1 MDIMGSTEQA
11 VHPNLLLNPAEIEE
25 IKHKVGRYPWAKEAY
40 QNVQANADSWIARE
54 IDVPATGGGF
64 YHAADP
70 TAYAITV
77 QHYALADA
85 ARDLGLMFQLTGDTR
100 YQSKAKEILLAYAD
114 SYLTYE
120 YHDKAGR
127 TGAEAVA
134 GGRTT
139 PQGINEATWAIAI
152 AWAYDLIYHG
162 LTPGQRD
169 KIEAQILW
177 PAAEIIMDNNE
188 GRHNHQTWYNAGV
201 GVLGFVMND
210 ARLVHYA
217 LEKADSGHYFQM
229 KQSITGDGMWYEGSM
244 HYQFFVL
251 RALLPLI
258 ESAYHAGID
267 LYQDRAYKSL
277 FDFMLEYADASMKLP
292 TINDGRLVYL
302 AEPERATYYEVA
314 LRRFGDARYAP
325 VLRASARTDLNALL
339 YGVGDLPPGAMPA
352 WRSRHFAHSDLVVL
366 RSPAG
371 DDAVQVVLNTMGYQ
385 GGHSHPDRLSLVL
398 SGLGHTLA
406 PDSGSIK
413 YRVPAHVEYFKQSIA
428 HNTIVVDRESQRPS
442 PAALLEAFASSP
454 LLQVA
459 RASTEAAYPGVRLE
473 RTLLLTDD
481 YLIDIAQAAS
491 DRAHTYD
498 WVLRN
503 IGAFAST
510 DLDFRPASH
519 APGDA
524 NGYQYL
530 QNVRSARPTR
540 AGRWQAEWHIDPSCH
555 VRLDFF
561 GAADDEYFLA
571 DSLIATDNYDE
582 IAETPVPV
590 LLARREAATT
600 RYLAILQPY
609 RHTPSIRRL
618 AEVKLAGADGQPL
631 DPDVAFGLQ
640 IERDE
645 HSDLL
650 LLAQNDG
657 PTRYNDLVLDG
668 RVAWVSFAERA
679 PKAVYLD
686 MGSAI
691 AGDGWSLRLDDAES
705 PSEGNHLGVHLAM
718 MAPNWA
724 TLQNTGNRAVSVVLD
739 GLLTGEIVV
748 FELDRAGQCQAT
760 PHPSTGSDGQIR
772 FVLQPRQTYELT
784 GQP

>member
-1 MDIMGSTEQA
+1 M
-11 VHPNLLLNPAEIEE
+11 HPNLLLNLAEIEE
-25 IKHKVGRYPWAKEAY
+25 IKRKVERYPWAKEAY
-40 QNVQANADSWIARE
+40 QILQANADSWAARE
-54 IDVPATGGGF
+54 IDVPKTGGGF

-70 TAYAITV
+70 TAYAITE

-100 YQSKAKEILLAYAD
+100 YQSKAKEILLAYAET
-114 SYLTYE
+114 YLTYE

-127 TGAEAVA
+127 TGAKAEA

-152 AWAYDLIYHG
+152 AWAYDLIYQG
-162 LTPGQRD
+162 LTSEQRD
-169 KIEAQILW
+169 KIEGQILQ

-210 ARLVHYA
+210 ERLLRYA

-244 HYQFFVL
+244 HYQFYVL

-258 ESAYHAGID
+258 EAAYHAGID
-267 LYQDRAYKSL
+267 LYQERAYKSL

-339 YGVGDLPPGAMPA
+339 YGVGDLPHGEMPA
-352 WRSRHFAHSDLVVL
+352 WRSRYFAHSDLVVL
-366 RSPAG
+366 RSRAG
-371 DDAVQVVLNTMGYQ
+371 DDAVQAVLNTMGYQ

-398 SGLGHTLA
+398 YGLGQMLI

-428 HNTIVVDRESQRPS
+428 HNTIVVDKVSQRPS

-454 LLQVA
+454 SLQVA

-491 DRAHTYD
+491 DREHTYD

-503 IGAFAST
+503 IGDFTST
-510 DLDFRPASH
+510 DLDFRPASY

-530 QNVRSARPTR
+530 QNVRSNRPGR
-540 AGRWQAEWHIDPSCH
+540 AGRWQAEWQIDPSRH
-555 VRLDFF
+555 IRLDFF

-582 IAETPVPV
+582 IAETPVPA
-590 LLARREAATT
+590 LLARRKATVT

-609 RHTPSIRRL
+609 RHSPPIRRL
-618 AEVKLAGADGQPL
+618 TEVKLAGADGQTL
-631 DPDVAFGLQ
+631 DSDVAFGLQ
-640 IERDE
+640 IERDGRT
-645 HSDLL
+645 DLL

-657 PTRYNDLVLDG
+657 PTVYNGLVLDG
-668 RVAWVSFAERA
+668 RAAWVSYTGRNL
-679 PKAVYLD
+679 KAFYLA
-686 MGSAI
+686 MGAGI
-691 AGDGWSLRLDDAES
+691 AGDGWSLRLDHAGS
-705 PSEGNHLGVHLAM
+705 PSHVSNLGVHLEWLS
-718 MAPNWA
+718 PNGA
-724 TLQNTGNRAVSVVLD
+724 TLQNASNRAVGVVLD
-739 GLLTGEIVV
+739 GLLTGEVAM
-748 FELDRAGQCQAT
+748 FELDQAGQRQAT
-760 PHPSTGSDGQIR
+760 PHPGTGSAGQIR
-772 FVLQPRQTYELT
+772 FVLHPRQTYELT